1 MRRLL
6 PFILLIFA
14 LTSWAT
20 DVAVLYNGQADV
32 PAGVKFGAWGAS
44 SAATEI
50 NNTTTAVGDKAFALR
65 VPIDGRYQGGRLELT
80 QPVDATGVFTDKAGY
95 LELYLRPVT
104 GTALPQLRFTFV
116 TADGQGTLLATP
128 EEMAGREV
136 VDRLWYRVGIPL
148 NHITGKV
155 GGAISRI
162 IITAETKSD
171 LLFNRIALI
180 REATPLTLQATAFPP
195 VQDKGHPLYFSA
207 FATGIFAVPV
217 INWNFNAG
225 AGASIDA
232 TGDHMLHHYDT
243 PGDYKVTATVR
254 DADGNKEPVKV
265 EISIKVLP

>member
-6 PFILLIFA
+6 PVILLIFA
-14 LTSWAT
+14 LTSWAA
-20 DVAVLYNGQADV
+20 DVAVLYNGTADV

-50 NNTTTAVGDKAFALR
+50 NNTATFVLDKVYALR
-65 VPIDGRYQGGRLELT
+65 MPIDGRYQGGRLELT
-80 QPVDATGVFTDKAGY
+80 QPVDATGVFTDNTGY
-95 LELYLRPVT
+95 LELYLRPLT
-104 GTALPQLRFTFV
+104 GATLPQLRFTFV
-116 TADGQGTLLATP
+116 TAEGQGTLLATP
-128 EEMAGREV
+128 EEMTSNMV
-136 VDRLWYRVGIPL
+136 VDKMWYRVGIPL

-162 IITAETKSD
+162 IITAEVKSD
-171 LLFNRIALI
+171 LLFNRIALVHDT
-180 REATPLTLQATAFPP
+180 TPLTLQATAFPP

-207 FATGIFAVPV
+207 FATSGFAVPV
-217 INWNFNAG
+217 INWNFNTG

-232 TGDHMLHHYDT
+232 TGDHVLHHYDT

-265 EISIKVLP
+265 EIVVKVLP